1 EVTRFFLL
9 RSHYRSPL
17 NYTDANLDDAKQSL
31 TRLYTALASAPV
43 ATSALDW
50 NEPQRKSVKAA
61 MDDDLG
67 TPEAIAELHQL
78 ANRVFQGDA
87 QAARQLKALGSIL
100 GLLQRRADVVL
111 QAGLSFKPELTAKLI
126 LGPEH
131 IQQLIDRRA
140 EARSRKD
147 FKEADR
153 IRQELLDNGVVLE
166 DKGGATTWRRV

>member
-1 EVTRFFLL
+1 
-9 RSHYRSPL
+9 
-17 NYTDANLDDAKQSL
+17 
-31 TRLYTALASAPV
+31 
-43 ATSALDW
+43 
-50 NEPQRKSVKAA
+50 
-61 MDDDLG
+61 
-67 TPEAIAELHQL
+67 
-78 ANRVFQGDA
+78 
-87 QAARQLKALGSIL
+87 L